1 MKLTNEQ
8 LKQIIKEELEA
19 VLTEDYQETYMFVF
33 DEEGVRFQDRQG
45 IPRRKYFRKMTDE
58 YDTIAGAAMRNP
70 EAEDRLVALIE
81 KLRPKNPT
89 PTADNFEFRNTELI
103 RR

>member
-1 MKLTNEQ
+1 MKLTNQQ

-19 VLTEDYQETYMFVF
+19 VLSEDYQETYMFVF

-45 IPRRKYFRKMTDE
+45 IPRRKYFEKHTDE
-58 YDTIAGAAMRNP
+58 YDIIAGASMRRP
-70 EAEDRLVALIE
+70 EAEDKLISLIE

-89 PTADNFEFRNTELI
+89 PTADNFEFRNTELA